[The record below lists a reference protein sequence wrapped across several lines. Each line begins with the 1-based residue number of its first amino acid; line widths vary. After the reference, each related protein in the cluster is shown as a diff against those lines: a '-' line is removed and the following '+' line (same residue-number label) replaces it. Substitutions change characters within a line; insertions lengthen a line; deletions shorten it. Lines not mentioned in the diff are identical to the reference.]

1 MADVLFRELGFPI
14 LLVDPPLVE
23 VRGEQVPDVNM
34 SELQEAVFRSL
45 AVFPARLTGAQL
57 RFVRKHLRLRQ
68 ADLADVLNMANHSVV
83 SQWESKEDGPTGM
96 AYNTEVVLRLWM
108 AAKTGMPEEPLDL
121 LERRLKGLS
130 PHREEPL
137 EIEMPQAA

>member
-1 MADVLFRELGFPI
+1 MADVLFLELGFPV
-14 LLVDPPLVE
+14 LLVHPRMVE
-23 VRGEQVPDVNM
+23 IRGEQVPDVNM
-34 SELQEAVFRSL
+34 AELQEAVFRSL
-45 AVFPARLTGAQL
+45 AVCSARLTGAQL

-68 ADLADVLNMANHSVV
+68 TDLAEVLNIANHSVV

-108 AAKTGMPEEPLDL
+108 AAKAGMAEQPLDL

-130 PHREEPL
+130 PHRQAPL
-137 EIEMPQAA
+137 EIELPQAA